1 MQKEHIIYLQKLLK
15 EGLKKD
21 EIAERTAAEFPDLCK
36 GMRNGCKTATEETRV
51 EAVGDAVFMHTRRYA
66 VWYV

>member
-1 MQKEHIIYLQKLLK
+1 MKKEHIIYLQRRFK

-21 EIAERTAAEFPDLCK
+21 EIAKQTAAEFPELCK
-36 GMRNGCKTATEETRV
+36 GMRNGFKTATEETRL